1 MLDKIPK
8 SFLLGLS
15 VASIICVIGLLIH
28 LSVISGG
35 AEDPHHGHGH
45 GEAMNEKLQSEFNP
59 NFVVPPGRNS
69 HLGIYKRAAVATDA
83 EPCAQIGQ

>member
-35 AEDPHHGHGH
+35 AEDPHYGH

-59 NFVVPPGRNS
+59 NFAVPAGRNS